1 VFDSNA
7 IFVYLLSVGIF
18 GVTLFVGF
26 FISYVLFQEN
36 YVFMFLLIIGFLASL
51 ILRVVIQVE
60 LGYPRDEYEDFDK

>member
-1 VFDSNA
+1 MFDSNA